1 MATKY
6 SANNVTEANSIA
18 NRVDYV
24 KDVVDEIVAATVKTS
39 SMTADSRLVQALGD
53 AAEVKV
59 KTIDFTGQDMESMG
73 TNGQYPMGSI
83 KSTWQTITLA
93 NDEGKAFDIGWTD
106 AVKGGISDST
116 AYDISEYSRQIVVPR
131 IDKVRLAKLGTVG
144 ATNGKTGTAPT
155 KANIYSEI
163 MTGLNAIANNFAVD
177 EGSTIYIPNTYAA
190 LLDTSSEITATRDTK
205 NASRS
210 LISKVADI
218 NGNAVVR
225 VPDSYMDGV
234 AFAIHAP
241 NTIMGIDTIRIKHV
255 AAENNVR
262 GDGDFIG
269 FHVYHDAICMANKI
283 AGTYAYTVSS
293 GA

>member
-6 SANNVTEANSIA
+6 SANGAVVDNSIA
-18 NRVDYV
+18 NSVLDV
-24 KDVVDEIVAATVKTS
+24 KEVVDEIVAASVKTS

-53 AAEVKV
+53 AAQVRV
-59 KTIDFTGQDMESMG
+59 KTIDFTGQDMENMG

-83 KSTWQTITLA
+83 KSTWQTIELA

-106 AVKGGISDST
+106 AVKGGISDAT

-163 MTGLNAIANNFAVD
+163 MTGLSAIANNFAVD
-177 EGSTIYIPNTYAA
+177 EGCTVYIPNTYAA
-190 LLDTSSEITATRDTK
+190 MLDMSSEITATRDTK
-205 NASRS
+205 NASKALVSR
-210 LISKVADI
+210 VGDI
-218 NGNAVVR
+218 NGNAIVR
-225 VPDSYMDGV
+225 VPDSYMSGV
-234 AFAIHAP
+234 AFGIHAP
-241 NTIMGIDTIRIKHV
+241 NTIMGINTIRIKHV
-255 AAENNVR
+255 AAENNTR

-269 FHVYHDAICMANKI
+269 FHVYHDAICMANKV
-283 AGTYAYTVSS
+283 AGTYAYTIST